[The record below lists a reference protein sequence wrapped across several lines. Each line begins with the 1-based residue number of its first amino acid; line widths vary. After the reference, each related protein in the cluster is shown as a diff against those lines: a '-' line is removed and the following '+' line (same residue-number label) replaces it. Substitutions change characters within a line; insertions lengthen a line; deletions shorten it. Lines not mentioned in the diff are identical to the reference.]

1 MATVKIGKSRQV
13 VIPKPIHDKLGLKPG
28 DLLEVK
34 LRRNQVVFTP
44 KQLIDR
50 ELALALEDFKAGR
63 YVGPFRTAKAGIRAL
78 RRAAQAVLK

>member
-1 MATVKIGKSRQV
+1 MATVRIGKSRQV

-28 DLLEVK
+28 DLLEVR
-34 LRRNQVVFTP
+34 LRRNQVVFTA

-63 YVGPFRTAKAGIRAL
+63 SIGPFGTAKAGIRAL
-78 RRAAQAVLK
+78 RRAAA

>member
-13 VIPKPIHDKLGLKPG
+13 VIPKLIHDKLGLKPG

-34 LRRNQVVFTP
+34 LQRNRVVFTP
-44 KQLIDR
+44 KQLVDR

-63 YVGPFRTAKAGIRAL
+63 FIGPFRTAKAGIRAL
-78 RRAAQAVLK
+78 RRAAGALK